1 MGLLGFLNGKK
12 RIKGSIGYFGL
23 EDWWLS
29 AFSDEERRY
38 IQKIFQPLGA
48 SGDSLTSG
56 DISYTSQTAVCF
68 LHALAGWFSKE
79 ERRPSAYKILEKA
92 EKLSTA
98 ETRILDVHFLYG
110 EKLKIYYKDRG
121 KTGYLQKAIEA
132 CKQQI
137 KLAPK
142 AASAFRAEY
151 KHSPLPSHKGYE
163 QLAIIFEKQKSFRAA
178 IELCAKA
185 DKQGWAGDWQKRIE
199 RCKKKLEK
207 A

>member
-1 MGLLGFLNGKK
+1 MGLFGFLNGKK

-38 IQKIFQPLGA
+38 IQEKFQPLGA

-56 DISYTSQTAVCF
+56 DISYTTQTAVG
-68 LHALAGWFSKE
+68 LLYTLAGWFSKE
-79 ERRPSAYKILEKA
+79 EERPIAYKIIEKA
-92 EKLSTA
+92 EELSTA
-98 ETRILDVHFLYG
+98 KTRILDVHFLYG
-110 EKLKIYYKDRG
+110 EKLKIYYMDRD
-121 KTGYLQKAIEA
+121 KPGYLEKAIEA

-137 KLAPK
+137 ELAPK
-142 AASAFRAEY
+142 ATDAFRAEY
-151 KHSPLPSHKGYE
+151 KDSPLPSHKGYE
-163 QLAIIFEKQKSFRAA
+163 QLAIILEKQKSFREA
-178 IELCAKA
+178 IELCAQV
-185 DKQGWAGDWQKRIE
+185 DKQGWAGDWGKRIE